1 MNNNIEKLTKQLC
14 AEIAQVADLEAKI
27 DTLNKIR
34 YAIHQE
40 SPFKSQPIDYV
51 EWVKN
56 EEVFAND
63 YNPNAV
69 APPEMELLHISMK
82 EDGVTQPIVANQ
94 EKVTKKLLKELSVL
108 STIFKSIWVIID
120 GFHRNRVGKEKSD
133 IKEMLFGYLP
143 LVQIRKEN
151 KARGKRM
158 ASTVRHNR
166 ARGKHGI
173 KSMTQMVTE
182 FVQMGWEDNAIMK
195 HLGMAK
201 EELFRFKQASGL
213 LASFLKRKFS
223 KSWTEFIEKQDDKY
237 ES

>member
-1 MNNNIEKLTKQLC
+1 MKNKIESLTEQLC
-14 AEIAQVADLEAKI
+14 QELNQIDDLESKV

-34 YAIHQE
+34 YQIHQH
-40 SPFKSQPIDYV
+40 SPFKKHPIDYV

-56 EEVFAND
+56 GEVFAND

-69 APPEMELLHISMK
+69 APPEMELLHVSMK
-82 EDGVTQPIVANQ
+82 EDGVTQPIVANK
-94 EKVTKKLLKELSVL
+94 ESVTKKLLKELNVL
-108 STIFKSIWVIID
+108 ETVFKSIWVIID
-120 GFHRNRVGKEKSD
+120 GFHRNRVGKEKED
-133 IKEMLFGYLP
+133 IRTALFGYLP

-151 KARGKRM
+151 RARGKRM

-173 KSMTQMVTE
+173 KSMMQMVTE

-213 LASFLKRKFS
+213 ISSFLKRKFS
-223 KSWTEFIEKQDDKY
+223 KSWTEFIEKHDDKH